1 MCHVSVVMCHV
12 SGFAC
17 HMSPA
22 TSHMQKVTATEP
34 PPHSKEDRI
43 RLDYEKIVFEEEKN
57 HILESYYFFV
67 LCLKYLKT
75 LFK

>member
-1 MCHVSVVMCHV
+1 MCHVSVVMCHL

-34 PPHSKEDRI
+34 PPDSKGDRI
-43 RLDYEKIVFEEEKN
+43 RLDYEKIVFEEEKKT
-57 HILESYYFFV
+57 HFRIILVFFG
-67 LCLKYLKT
+67 
-75 LFK
+75 FASNI